1 MINWWREDMYLDWM
15 EITVVAVFVLL
26 SVIVMVYRQN

>member
-15 EITVVAVFVLL
+15 EITVVAVFILL